1 MGKNKLQK
9 YERALHLSN
18 MFFAS
23 YGTSEAKPPYPWQ
36 LDKAAVT
43 KKVLELGCG
52 KGEHSLSFAAENPA
66 VLFIGVDR
74 KSHRMCV
81 GAEKALARNLHNL
94 LFFHV
99 QIERIG
105 DFFDN
110 QSIDAIWIP
119 FPDPHLR
126 RQLANRR
133 LTALRFLDRYAA
145 LLVPGG
151 TVHLKTD
158 SDELFTFTGETVAAW
173 GGSIAVTSHNIH
185 QADSGSLGANAI
197 CSAFE
202 QKAHLA
208 GKTTKYLAFTLR

>member
-9 YERALHLSN
+9 YERARHLEN
-18 MFFAS
+18 MFFAP
-23 YGTSEAKPPYPWQ
+23 YGPAEEGSLFPWQ
-36 LDKAAVT
+36 QEAAAGI

-52 KGEHSLSFAAENPA
+52 KGEHSLSFAEENHD

-94 LFFHV
+94 LFFRV

-105 DFFDN
+105 EFFDN

-133 LTALRFLDRYAA
+133 LTSLRFLDRYAA

-158 SDELFTFTGETVAAW
+158 SDELFTYTEATVAAW
-173 GGSIAVTSHNIH
+173 GGSISVASHNIH
-185 QADSGSLGANAI
+185 LPDSGSLGANTI

-208 GKTTKYLAFTLR
+208 GKATKYLAFTLR